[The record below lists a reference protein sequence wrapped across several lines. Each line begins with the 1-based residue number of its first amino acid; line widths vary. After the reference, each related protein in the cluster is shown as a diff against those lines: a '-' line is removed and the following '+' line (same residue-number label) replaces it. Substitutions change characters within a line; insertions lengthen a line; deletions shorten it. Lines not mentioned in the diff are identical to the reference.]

1 MLPALDL
8 NGLKAGEGLPEI
20 NLEQYLGLW
29 AIEETA
35 GNQMWQ
41 MVTSMDLASHV
52 RTSSVRQAPPDA
64 VMDENIAIIQIRGT
78 MTKGGSSLSSAGST
92 VRLRQQVRQ
101 AANDPNV
108 DGILLIID
116 SPGGTVAGTA
126 DLGDE
131 INAATKKKPV
141 VSLAEDLMASAAI
154 WVGSQA
160 DLVFA
165 NSDHATVG
173 SKGVFIGLY
182 DYSGAAAKEGIRPV
196 VIRTGDLKGAGFPG
210 AEVSDEQKKM
220 WQGMVDA
227 ANASFDAA
235 MSKRKMS
242 SEALQELSRGGVFT
256 AKAATSMGL
265 IDGVRSQDGA
275 IAELRGLIQKKKGT
289 DRKQGKMTDQ
299 SPAASLNELE
309 AACRGADEKFILGQ
323 LRNGATVKVASESWM
338 SALHA
343 RNAELGA
350 EVKRLGEFESKFADA
365 DAKVKT
371 LEADLAGANSKL
383 AEANAALA
391 KKPHGVKVLAD
402 ITKPK
407 AESESESDGTATEQF
422 NAKVDALVKSGMAKG
437 KAISKVVRENAN
449 LHTAMLEEANSGR
462 KAS

>member
-1 MLPALDL
+1 
-8 NGLKAGEGLPEI
+8 
-20 NLEQYLGLW
+20 
-29 AIEETA
+29 
-35 GNQMWQ
+35 
-41 MVTSMDLASHV
+41 
-52 RTSSVRQAPPDA
+52 
-64 VMDENIAIIQIRGT
+64 
-78 MTKGGSSLSSAGST
+78 
-92 VRLRQQVRQ
+92 
-101 AANDPNV
+101 
-108 DGILLIID
+108 
-116 SPGGTVAGTA
+116 
-126 DLGDE
+126 
-131 INAATKKKPV
+131 
-141 VSLAEDLMASAAI
+141 
-154 WVGSQA
+154 
-160 DLVFA
+160 
-165 NSDHATVG
+165 
-173 SKGVFIGLY
+173 
-182 DYSGAAAKEGIRPV
+182 
-196 VIRTGDLKGAGFPG
+196 
-210 AEVSDEQKKM
+210 
-220 WQGMVDA
+220 
-227 ANASFDAA
+227 
-235 MSKRKMS
+235 
-242 SEALQELSRGGVFT
+242 
-256 AKAATSMGL
+256 
-265 IDGVRSQDGA
+265 
-275 IAELRGLIQKKKGT
+275 
-289 DRKQGKMTDQ
+289 MTDQ